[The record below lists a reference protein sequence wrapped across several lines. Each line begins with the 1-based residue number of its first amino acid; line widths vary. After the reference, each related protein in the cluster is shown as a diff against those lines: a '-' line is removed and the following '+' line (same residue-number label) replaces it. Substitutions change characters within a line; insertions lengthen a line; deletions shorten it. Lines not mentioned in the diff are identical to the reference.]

1 MAYKIISTDN
11 EISAEKARSNFLSEW
26 RSQDKYFLNRR
37 DSLAFSNIRTVRDII
52 LMKYEISKET
62 IYSNHYDGIVFID
75 LSHITEIRNTN
86 AVSNLI
92 NYISEESRYA
102 DFFITVT
109 SSINSNAE
117 EIARALEAML
127 TRQDQITGGIR

>member
-11 EISAEKARSNFLSEW
+11 EISAEKARNNFLSEW

>member
-86 AVSNLI
+86 AISNLI

>member
-11 EISAEKARSNFLSEW
+11 EISAEKARNSFLSEW
-26 RSQDKYFLNRR
+26 RSKDKYFLNKR
-37 DSLAFSNIRTVRDII
+37 DSISFSNIRTVKDIT

-75 LSHITEIRNTN
+75 LSHITEIRNAN

>member
-11 EISAEKARSNFLSEW
+11 EISAEKARNSFLSEW
-26 RSQDKYFLNRR
+26 RSKDKYFLNKR
-37 DSLAFSNIRTVRDII
+37 DSISFSNIRTVRDIT

>member
-11 EISAEKARSNFLSEW
+11 EISAEKARSSFLSEW
-26 RSQDKYFLNRR
+26 RSKDKYFLNRR
-37 DSLAFSNIRTVRDII
+37 DSLTFPEIRTTRDVV

-109 SSINSNAE
+109 NSINSNAN
-117 EIARALEAML
+117 EIARTLEAML

>member
-1 MAYKIISTDN
+1 MAYKIISTEN
-11 EISAEKARSNFLSEW
+11 EISAEKARSIFLSEW

>member
-37 DSLAFSNIRTVRDII
+37 DSISFSNIRTVRDIA

-62 IYSNHYDGIVFID
+62 IYSNHYDGVVFID

-92 NYISEESRYA
+92 NYISDESRYA

>member
-1 MAYKIISTDN
+1 MAYKIISTEN
-11 EISAEKARSNFLSEW
+11 EISAEKARNSFLSEW
-26 RSQDKYFLNRR
+26 RSKDKYFLNRR
-37 DSLAFSNIRTVRDII
+37 DSLAFSNIRTVRDIA

-92 NYISEESRYA
+92 NYISDESRYA

-109 SSINSNAE
+109 SSINSNAD

>member
-11 EISAEKARSNFLSEW
+11 EISAEKARSNFLAEW
-26 RSQDKYFLNRR
+26 RSQDRYFLNRR

>member
-11 EISAEKARSNFLSEW
+11 KISAEKARNNFLSEW